1 MGILAN
7 ILIIDDEPSIVTLI
21 DYHVKTSGHT
31 TNIAYDGSKG
41 LEMASNGVYQLIILD
56 IMLPEMNGF
65 ELCEKLRQNRILTPV
80 LMLTAKSTEEDKLY
94 GFKIGADD
102 YLTKPFSPKELIA
115 RVQAILRRSG
125 EYSTNDAKPL
135 RLLDLTIFPQKLEAY
150 LKQTKL
156 NLTSK
161 EFELLLYLVRHK
173 GQPMSR
179 EQLLKNVWEYD
190 FIGESRIV
198 DVHIGKLREKIE
210 ADVKQPTYIKSIYG
224 VGYKME
230 DL

>member
-1 MGILAN
+1 
-7 ILIIDDEPSIVTLI
+7 
-21 DYHVKTSGHT
+21 
-31 TNIAYDGSKG
+31 
-41 LEMASNGVYQLIILD
+41 
-56 IMLPEMNGF
+56 MNGF

-173 GQPMSR
+173 GKPMSR
-179 EQLLKNVWEYD
+179 EQLLNSVWEYD

-198 DVHIGKLREKIE
+198 DVQIGKLRE
-210 ADVKQPTYIKSIYG
+210 
-224 VGYKME
+224 
-230 DL
+230 

>member
-1 MGILAN
+1 MAN

-31 TNIAYDGSKG
+31 TNIAYDGAKG
-41 LEMASNGVYQLIILD
+41 LEMATNGVYQLIILD

-115 RVQAILRRSG
+115 RVQAMLRRSG

>member
-1 MGILAN
+1 MAN